1 MWTLATAA
9 GALLF
14 LCGGP
19 RGFGANTGRHSLWE
33 LQRSSKW
40 MTDHTVDDPE
50 ILYQDNMDWNY
61 QDLPEI
67 WSVPLTL
74 ERVRDQV
81 DSRDF
86 QLPGSTWSH
95 QFCWVPRCL
104 NRYSQ
109 PYLSRGLSSS
119 KRKFTIE
126 TKWWQRPTSRISCSF
141 GVPSVGWLPTN
152 HLIFNPR

>member
-1 MWTLATAA
+1 MSGPKLPKRCGPWP
-9 GALLF
+9 LLLVHCCSF
-14 LCGGP
+14 AVVLVGSGQHEEC
-19 RGFGANTGRHSLWE
+19 HSLWE
-33 LQRSSKW
+33 LQRSSEW
-40 MTDHTVDDPE
+40 MTDHTVDDSE

-95 QFCWVPRCL
+95 HFCWVPRCL
-104 NRYSQ
+104 N
-109 PYLSRGLSSS
+109 
-119 KRKFTIE
+119 
-126 TKWWQRPTSRISCSF
+126 WWQRPTSQDFPALF
-141 GVPSVGWLPTN
+141 GFFQLDDYQPPS
-152 HLIFNPR
+152 HLQPHCW